1 MLKSVQATIQEIRQ
15 KFELLRPLLDERLRR
30 LWAASEA
37 RALGIGGITV
47 VSKATRLSRT
57 TVSAGI
63 RELEEGIAPEELS
76 RLRKPGAGR
85 KRIEDESPALLVAL
99 EQLVDPMTRG
109 DPESPLRWTSKSTR
123 KLANELKELG
133 YKVSPQ
139 KVNTLLKK
147 LGYSLQ
153 ANRKTRE
160 GTSHPDRNAQFEHI
174 NRKVKDFL
182 ARGQPVISVDT
193 KKKELVGDFKNNGRE
208 WYPEKNPETVRVH
221 DFKDKEL
228 GKAIPYGIYDVGTNE
243 GWVNVGVDHDTPEF
257 AVESIRRWW
266 LKMGREHHPDAT
278 ELLIMADAGGSNSYR
293 ARAWKFHLQRL
304 ANEISLKIVVRHFPP
319 GTSKWNKIEHRM
331 WSYISMNWR
340 GRPLVSLEVV
350 ISLISSTTTTTGLR
364 IQADLDDGTYPNG
377 EKIDDEA
384 MDAIRLQ
391 PSSFHGDWNYAIWP
405 SEAAVS

>member
-1 MLKSVQATIQEIRQ
+1 MSTGVQATIREIRE
-15 KFELLRPLLDERLRR
+15 KFDVLRPLLDERLRR
-30 LWAASEA
+30 VWAASEA
-37 RALGIGGITV
+37 RSLGTGGITI

-63 RELEEGIAPEELS
+63 RELEDGIAPEELP
-76 RLRKPGAGR
+76 RLRRPGAGR
-85 KRIEDESPALLVAL
+85 KRLEDEHPDLLVAL
-99 EQLVDPMTRG
+99 ELLVDPLTRG
-109 DPESPLRWTSKSTR
+109 DPESPLRWTAKSTR
-123 KLANELKELG
+123 KLASELRDLG

-139 KVNTLLKK
+139 KVNTLLRK

-174 NRKVKDFL
+174 SRKTRDFL

-208 WYPEKNPETVRVH
+208 WNRMGEPEEVRVH
-221 DFKDKEL
+221 DFKDDEL
-228 GKAIPYGIYDVGTNE
+228 GKAVPYGIYDIGANE

-266 LKMGREHHPDAT
+266 SRMGKHTHPDAT
-278 ELLIMADAGGSNSYR
+278 ELLVMADAGGSNSYR
-293 ARAWKFHLQRL
+293 SRAWKFYLQQF
-304 ANEISLKIVVRHFPP
+304 ADETGLKIVVRHFPP

-350 ISLISSTTTTTGLR
+350 ISLISNTTTTTGLR
-364 IQADLDDGTYPNG
+364 VQADVDNAEYPTG
-377 EKIDDEA
+377 KKIDDEA
-384 MDAIRLQ
+384 MGTLRLR
-391 PSSFHGDWNYAIWP
+391 PSTLRGKWNYAIWP
-405 SEAAVS
+405 S